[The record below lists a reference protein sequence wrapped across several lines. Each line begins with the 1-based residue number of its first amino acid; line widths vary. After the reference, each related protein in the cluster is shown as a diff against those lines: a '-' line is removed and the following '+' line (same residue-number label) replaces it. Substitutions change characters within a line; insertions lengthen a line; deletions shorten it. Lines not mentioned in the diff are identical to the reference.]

1 MNDLLGDSS
10 REFSAAGGG
19 TTAGSVEM
27 STNGKKKKR
36 DVEAGREENE
46 AEGDPGMDE
55 FFREEAAIQG
65 DLSQITSLLKKLE
78 EAHQESQTLTNA
90 KALKALKERMAR
102 DLDDVSKV
110 VRHIKGKIEALDRSN
125 LASRKKPNCGE
136 GTSTDRTRMG
146 LTAGLKVK
154 LKDLMTQFVN
164 LRQSF
169 NDEYRQVV
177 ERRVFTVTGQKAD
190 EEMID
195 QLIETGNS
203 EQIFQKAIQAQ
214 GRGQILDTIAEIQE
228 RHDSVKD
235 IEKKLLELHQIF
247 LDMAVLV
254 EAQGELLDN
263 ISKNVSTAQ
272 DYVARGGVALGQARK
287 LQKGT
292 RKCMCYAV
300 ILLLIIILIIVLATV
315 KPWQK

>member
-10 REFSAAGGG
+10 RDFSAAGGG
-19 TTAGSVEM
+19 AAGSIEM
-27 STNGKKKKR
+27 SKNGKKKR
-36 DVEAGREENE
+36 DVEAGRDD

-55 FFREEAAIQG
+55 FFKEEAAVQG

-78 EAHQESQTLTNA
+78 ESHQESQTLTNA
-90 KALKALKERMAR
+90 KALKALKERMGR
-102 DLDDVSKV
+102 DLDEVSKV
-110 VRHIKGKIEALDRSN
+110 ARHIKGKIEALDRSN

-146 LTAGLKVK
+146 LTAALKVK
-154 LKDLMTQFVN
+154 LKDLMTKFVS

-190 EEMID
+190 EAMID

-263 ISKNVSTAQ
+263 IEKNVSSAQ
-272 DYVARGGVALGQARK
+272 GYVAKATGALQGARK

-300 ILLLIIILIIVLATV
+300 ILLLLIILIIVLVTV